1 MGILVVGLG
10 IGYWLFRKKQK
21 KNRDL
26 IARNKTPEPETQES
40 EYAFGPGS
48 NIGTGSNIG
57 SWSRGVLNGA
67 DPNVEQSVAASEYGG
82 HGAVDVRRP
91 MATMRG
97 QY

>member
-1 MGILVVGLG
+1 
-10 IGYWLFRKKQK
+10 
-21 KNRDL
+21 L

-67 DPNVEQSVAASEYGG
+67 DPNVEPSVAASEYGT
-82 HGAVDVRRP
+82 VDVHRP
-91 MATMRG
+91 MATVHE